1 MEYCNES
8 NFLVFATDTTTNG
21 AVHSKSF
28 LTQIL
33 NLTNETNQA
42 NNILNQ
48 CKVIE
53 QKFSYDDCLDD
64 VPNAT
69 TTQILSESSTIS
81 QRSFSCYT
89 HSTSSTMATTD
100 IATTTPAIAPS
111 ITLNSM
117 ENILTSPLYTA
128 HPTPVQT
135 PISENVDAF
144 VGDNLTNEEFVLESE
159 RRVMYIVST
168 FTLFMQSCLSVIF
181 IVPICRS

>member
-8 NFLVFATDTTTNG
+8 NYLVFATDTTTNG

-42 NNILNQ
+42 NNTRNQ
-48 CKVIE
+48 CNVIE
-53 QKFSYDDCLDD
+53 QNFSYDDCLDD
-64 VPNAT
+64 VPNPT
-69 TTQILSESSTIS
+69 TPQMLSESSTKS
-81 QRSFSCYT
+81 HRSYSCCT
-89 HSTSSTMATTD
+89 LFTSSTMAKTD
-100 IATTTPAIAPS
+100 IATTPAIAPS

-128 HPTPVQT
+128 YPTPVQT

-144 VGDNLTNEEFVLESE
+144 VGDNLTNEDFVLESE

-168 FTLFMQSCLSVIF
+168 FILFMV
-181 IVPICRS
+181 